1 MIDNG
6 IYPQDPSLEILA
18 HPELSKQGF
27 WMQDWIDKLVLDT
40 AALWT
45 AKGIGKFD
53 PFETLCWGRSSRP
66 RFCFFCGFWKQRI
79 MQTHWVAQGS
89 ASRVCC
95 LVGDTAQLSQTK
107 IAPGVRSLL
116 IWWWWLDF
124 SSAIC
129 CGHISIWNRRSIAL
143 FVSSSPISL
152 EGYNTL
158 GIPRNE
164 KGT

>member
-1 MIDNG
+1 MNCQRDWKVWPFRNPEG
-6 IYPQDPSLEILA
+6 SSL
-18 HPELSKQGF
+18 
-27 WMQDWIDKLVLDT
+27 
-40 AALWT
+40 
-45 AKGIGKFD
+45 
-53 PFETLCWGRSSRP
+53 LCWGRSSRP

-89 ASRVCC
+89 ASRACC

-158 GIPRNE
+158 GSL
-164 KGT
+164 GTRKEHRSGKAMVSHSENTFMVIVFTSM